1 MRLDAQLADER
12 RCTVFGVKGTSA
24 LAGLEYFDMVW
35 GLSVDYMHN
44 VWIQITENK
53 ILRMYSDLMEKTDNI
68 QAKSRLVPISDRL
81 QTRHS
86 NFVKNVLFKKKT
98 GS

>member
-1 MRLDAQLADER
+1 LPRNNDQMRLDAQLADER

-44 VWIQITENK
+44 VW
-53 ILRMYSDLMEKTDNI
+53 
-68 QAKSRLVPISDRL
+68 VGV
-81 QTRHS
+81 
-86 NFVKNVLFKKKT
+86 VKDIIET
-98 GS
+98 GQGSGRF